1 MVIGMNELKRSDVI
15 SICDMMLFGLDNVT
29 IAKRFNI
36 RPGYVALIRAKK
48 KWKDVVSQYPEF
60 PRSTVFKNK

>member
-1 MVIGMNELKRSDVI
+1 MNELKRSDVM
-15 SICDMMLFGLDNVT
+15 SICDMMLFGLDNST

>member
-1 MVIGMNELKRSDVI
+1 MAIGMNELKRSDVM
-15 SICDMMLFGLDNVT
+15 SICDMMLFGLDNAT
-29 IAKRFNI
+29 IAKRFDI

-48 KWKDVVSQYPEF
+48 WRDVVSQYPEL

>member
-1 MVIGMNELKRSDVI
+1 MVIGMNELKRSDVM
-15 SICDMMLFGLDNVT
+15 SICDMMLFGLDNIT

-48 KWKDVVSQYPEF
+48 KWKDIVFQYPEF
-60 PRSTVFKNK
+60 PKSNKYKNK

>member
-1 MVIGMNELKRSDVI
+1 M
-15 SICDMMLFGLDNVT
+15 SICDMMLFGLDNAT

-48 KWKDVVSQYPEF
+48 KWKDIVSQYPEF
-60 PRSTVFKNK
+60 PKSNKYKNK